1 MLSQGLL
8 LPIVG
13 VQGRRIGLDESIQG
27 RIDVILLT
35 RLNGAAF
42 AVNPDLVERAESTPD
57 TVVTL
62 VDGTKYVVQEP
73 VEEIIERVRDFRA
86 SVVARS
92 YLLERELAGDPA
104 PPHLA
109 PAPSP
114 DSAATVVPL
123 HQRWEG

>member
-1 MLSQGLL
+1 M
-8 LPIVG
+8 
-13 VQGRRIGLDESIQG
+13 
-27 RIDVILLT
+27 ILLT

-73 VEEIIERVRDFRA
+73 VEEIMERVRDFRA

-92 YLLERELAGDPA
+92 YLLERELAGETP

-109 PAPSP
+109 AAPPP

-123 HQRWEG
+123 HHRWEG

>member
-1 MLSQGLL
+1 M
-8 LPIVG
+8 
-13 VQGRRIGLDESIQG
+13 
-27 RIDVILLT
+27 ILLT

-73 VEEIIERVRDFRA
+73 VEEIMERVRDFRA

-92 YLLERELAGDPA
+92 YLLEREMAGENP
-104 PPHLA
+104 PPHLV
-109 PAPSP
+109 PAPDP
-114 DSAATVVPL
+114 GGPATVVPL